1 MFVKNVYM
9 VYLFNY
15 LFLFSLLQ
23 IVFREDFGT
32 DGRGGYFDEYG
43 YMLVRSSYNQKSVR
57 CFFSFPITGLLMLCC
72 RIIRDIIQNHLLQVF
87 CLIAME
93 KPISLKPENIRDE
106 KVKVSS
112 NNLLSTRK
120 LFLTAFLL

>member
-1 MFVKNVYM
+1 
-9 VYLFNY
+9 
-15 LFLFSLLQ
+15 
-23 IVFREDFGT
+23 
-32 DGRGGYFDEYG
+32 
-43 YMLVRSSYNQKSVR
+43 
-57 CFFSFPITGLLMLCC
+57 MLCC

-112 NNLLSTRK
+112 NNL
-120 LFLTAFLL
+120 F

>member
-1 MFVKNVYM
+1 
-9 VYLFNY
+9 
-15 LFLFSLLQ
+15 
-23 IVFREDFGT
+23 
-32 DGRGGYFDEYG
+32 
-43 YMLVRSSYNQKSVR
+43 
-57 CFFSFPITGLLMLCC
+57 MLCC